1 MKNNDIK
8 IQNFDSTPY
17 EPLYR
22 EVMGRCLAI
31 QEALAK
37 HDFLFDETPFE
48 EWNGLKNRFWNE
60 YIYPK
65 HTKVY
70 FELFPDD
77 KGKKDNQ
84 DRFKGDFDILDYN
97 KKMVIALCEWLKR
110 DGFFH
115 FFEGEVLFI
124 SPDPTDLA
132 FVLTDGVSF
141 RRYPPEY
148 IGKLLERLAGDFIK
162 NQKKMEKLKAW
173 VVGLSV
179 GVGFLLALITVLLIK
194 K

>member
-1 MKNNDIK
+1 MKKNDIK
-8 IQNFDSTPY
+8 IQNFDLTQY

-31 QEALAK
+31 QEALAG
-37 HDFLFDETPFE
+37 HDFLFDEIPFE
-48 EWNGLKNRFWNE
+48 EWKKLKDRFWNE

-70 FELFPDD
+70 FELFPAD
-77 KGKKDNQ
+77 KDKKDNQ
-84 DRFKGDFDILDYN
+84 DKSRGDFDILNYN
-97 KKMVIALCEWLKR
+97 KKMVIALCEWIKR

-132 FVLTDGVSF
+132 FVLTDGVPF

-148 IGKLLERLAGDFIK
+148 IGKLLEGLSGDFIK
-162 NQKKMEKLKAW
+162 NQKKLKKLKAW
-173 VVGLSV
+173 LVGLSV
-179 GVGFLLALITVLLIK
+179 GMGFLLVLITALLVK